1 MRGEFMDIGSFA
13 IFLQER
19 NLPAEQ
25 IDSFSAFAD
34 RFEQSFLS
42 SSCSERASF
51 FIDFSEIMMMDGSN
65 TEDNYYALV
74 LYGRFLRDNE
84 LFRVALELID
94 GAEALD
100 NLYKKTAEY
109 LGESRRDELFSG
121 LDLIP
126 LGTPNEQKPAAMLP
140 FLNRLLKAEPGI
152 GLRIL
157 SSGLRDLNDAFYIQD
172 RKKYVELGDIDGFIL
187 YKKQTMLEQLEK
199 IMQEDRLFFNQKITQ
214 EVIDFVRDDPEIMQG
229 VRVGNIVYET
239 KIPFSTIEYLGEMDE
254 TRKRFHYCHC
264 PWVKASLRD
273 GRSEMPSDFCN
284 CSAAFHKKPWE
295 VLFGQ
300 KLKAEVLESVLHGDM
315 RCRFAIHLPEDY
327 SPAAVPQE
335 SEA

>member
-1 MRGEFMDIGSFA
+1 MEKGSFA
-13 IFLQER
+13 KYLQER
-19 NLPAEQ
+19 NLSEEQ
-25 IDSFSAFAD
+25 IDCFSVFIE

-42 SSCSERASF
+42 SSCTERANF
-51 FIDFSEIMMMDGSN
+51 LIDFSESMIMDGSN

-74 LYGRFLRDNE
+74 LYGRFLKDND
-84 LFRVALELID
+84 LFRVALEFID

-100 NLYKKTAEY
+100 NLYKKTAEF
-109 LGESRRDELFSG
+109 LGENRRDQLYSG

-126 LGTPNEQKPAAMLP
+126 LGTPTEQKPAAMLA
-140 FLNRLLKAEPGI
+140 FLNRLMTAEPGI
-152 GLRIL
+152 GLQML
-157 SSGLRDLNDAFYIQD
+157 SNGLRDLNDAFYIQD
-172 RKKYVELGDIDGFIL
+172 RKKYIELGDIDAFIL
-187 YKKQTMLEQLEK
+187 YKKQTMLEQLEM

-229 VRVGNIVYET
+229 VRVGNIIYET
-239 KIPFSTIEYLGEMDE
+239 KIPFSTIEFLGEIDE

-273 GRSEMPSDFCN
+273 GRSEIPTDFCN
-284 CSAAFHKKPWE
+284 CSAAFHKKSWE

-300 KLKAEVLESVLHGDM
+300 KLRAEVLESVLQGDM

-335 SEA
+335 PEASIV